1 MQPLLDVWIMTSM
14 TKAPDK
20 YQIEA
25 TKRFALLLKG
35 IESFIQKHPTLTYIE
50 FDYYIVHDVTLFS
63 VEPEFDFNALK
74 HTIDS
79 IRKTL
84 PAVKRIF
91 TKPIIVLKDTD
102 DGFGE
107 NARIIN
113 QNTLLHLANH
123 SQHVANLT
131 ARGVKPRKL
140 LTRIY
145 EDDYAIYENIV
156 FCNYIDEIMHLVNKN
171 RRILNNLLY
180 ASDILRF
187 NLLEKVNHLNYF
199 LALGKLHTGYIRDFS
214 QYFTVSK
221 QLLNDLTTIQKT
233 SQPRLSKA
241 IYKKNSQRN
250 KNLSLKKTNIF
261 LSQKDYR
268 QVYKTYKYLL
278 GNAMIPTSEVLDIDM
293 EWLRKTYMS
302 YIQMLTLFSASHFN
316 FEMDSKAK
324 IDLNDLSVNLTFR
337 DWKLTIQNLEGE
349 AMLLYF
355 KKDTYYR
362 MMIVGQ
368 DYDESKIKEHKS
380 KRRLHEVIKVNPY
393 DEDYLNRKD
402 VYVSMDDIDSFRRL
416 QQIILKGMSYSD
428 TLRTVCPFCGG
439 HVVPIDGGHQ
449 CEDCMLMI
457 KDQVCTET
465 KQNFLYT
472 DIPVHKRY
480 IIDPKHKQLEDYW
493 YYEKQVES
501 MMYFKNITK
510 INQDSEIICPH
521 CHQIHPKKMG
531 LKDTLK

>member
-1 MQPLLDVWIMTSM
+1 MTSM

-35 IESFIQKHPTLTYIE
+35 IESFIVKHPVLTYIE
-50 FDYYIVHDVTLFS
+50 FDYYVVHDVTLFS

-74 HTIDS
+74 HTIDT
-79 IRKTL
+79 IKKTL

-102 DGFGE
+102 DVLPVE
-107 NARIIN
+107 NTRIIN

-131 ARGVKPRKL
+131 TKGVKPRKL

-156 FCNYIDEIMHLVNKN
+156 FCNYVDEIMYLANKN

-180 ASDILRF
+180 ASDIMRF

-221 QLLNDLTTIQKT
+221 QLLSDLSVIQRTI
-233 SQPRLSKA
+233 QPRLSKP
-241 IYKKNSQRN
+241 IYKKNVVRN

-261 LSQKDYR
+261 ISQKDYR
-268 QVYKTYKYLL
+268 LVYKTYKKLISD
-278 GNAMIPTSEVLDIDM
+278 AIIPTSEPVNLDMDWI
-293 EWLRKTYMS
+293 RTIYMR
-302 YIQMLTLFSASHFN
+302 YIQMLTVFSASHFN
-316 FEMDSKAK
+316 FEMDSKVK
-324 IDLNDLSVNLTFR
+324 LNLMDVSVNLIFK
-337 DWKLTIQNLEGE
+337 DWKLSIQNLEDN

-362 MMIVGQ
+362 MMVVGH
-368 DYDESKIKEHKS
+368 DYDEAKIKEHKS
-380 KRRLHEVIKVNPY
+380 KRRLHEVIKVNPF
-393 DEDYLNRKD
+393 DEDYLNRPD
-402 VYVSMDDIDSFRRL
+402 IYVSMDDIDSFRRL
-416 QQIILKGMSYSD
+416 QQIILKGMVYAD
-428 TLRTVCPFCGG
+428 TQRTVCPFCGG
-439 HVVPIDGGHQ
+439 KMSIHNGEHQ
-449 CEDCMLMI
+449 CEACMLMI
-457 KDQVCTET
+457 KQHQCSET
-465 KQNFLYT
+465 KQPYYYT

-480 IIDPKHKQLEDYW
+480 VLDSKHKQLEDYW

-501 MMYFKNITK
+501 LMYFKNITK
-510 INQDSEIICPH
+510 IDQDHQIICPH
-521 CHQIHPKKMG
+521 CHQIHPRIKNKQESN
-531 LKDTLK
+531 